1 MAALREAP
9 LMPGK
14 PKQREKLSGACL
26 TVGTKLTERRHGE
39 QRRRSEVWRMD
50 VCVPGRHELASGSVG
65 VLGVH
70 GVERGKHQV
79 R

>member
-50 VCVPGRHELASGSVG
+50 VRVPGRHELDSGNVG
-65 VLGVH
+65 AH
-70 GVERGKHQV
+70 GVRRIKRGKHEV